1 MAVME
6 AAMVAMVAAMVD
18 MVDTQDMATTH
29 HSHTHEVTQ
38 YSN

>member
-1 MAVME
+1 ME
-6 AAMVAMVAAMVD
+6 AMVAAMVED